1 MTIITLHGNDFSCYA
16 DAKVQPSAAWSAHLD
31 PIFASNLE
39 RDAALS
45 WQYFGSTDGFMRRFP
60 GTNWPQPSSSE
71 KRPIKDFRSQDWFMQ
86 AAASPKDIVI
96 SHIIDF
102 SAFPPISSSLNQNV
116 LLVSIIQMILLDASG
131 SMSGKSFE
139 LGITTVSAI
148 LDTLSDN
155 DFVNLIAFSD
165 KTRSVVPC
173 FKDKMVRAYADN
185 VREMKDAVKAIKCE
199 NVANF
204 TSGFE
209 YAFEILHRVSI

>member
-1 MTIITLHGNDFSCYA
+1 
-16 DAKVQPSAAWSAHLD
+16 
-31 PIFASNLE
+31 
-39 RDAALS
+39 
-45 WQYFGSTDGFMRRFP
+45 
-60 GTNWPQPSSSE
+60 
-71 KRPIKDFRSQDWFMQ
+71 MQ
-86 AAASPKDIVI
+86 AASSPKDIVI
-96 SHIIDF
+96 SKNKRF
-102 SAFPPISSSLNQNV
+102 LKLFAPNLSLNKMILFV
-116 LLVSIIQMILLDASG
+116 FIVQMILLDASG

-139 LGITTVSAI
+139 LGIATVSAI

-185 VREMKDAVKAIKCE
+185 VKEMKDAVKAIKCE

-209 YAFEILHRVSI
+209 YAFEILHRVRIFTLVNRTFMYLELILMEISLISVAVQSIESGKSV